1 MKKNNF
7 FYMEKAVSMLSHYSH
22 SFLFLFFV
30 VVCCAT
36 VLAENDQQQKISGV
50 VRDQSGEPLPGVNV
64 VVVGTNTGTMSNID
78 GIFNLNVSGDKLDK
92 AELKFSLI
100 GFASKNVALK
110 GKTVVNVTLSEDDQ
124 ILDEVVV
131 VGYGTQKKAT
141 LTGAVSTIGT
151 DELTVTPTSN
161 VQNMLA
167 GKLPGVRIQQ
177 RTGEPGSYDA
187 KMDIRG
193 LGTPL
198 VVIDGVVREV
208 SDFQRLEAN
217 DIESVS
223 VLKDASAAIYG
234 MRASNGVLLVT
245 TRKGESGKT
254 RIDYT
259 GSFGFQ
265 NPSGLPDVLDAA
277 QYAELV
283 READKNMGRG
293 INTTFTEED
302 VARFRR
308 EGGTDWYDLAMKNL
322 VPQTHH
328 NVTASGSGKRTQYF
342 LSFGYYGEDGIWK
355 TGDLNYHRYNIRS
368 NLSFDVTKD
377 LKAELLI
384 GAMSDEKNQP
394 YKDTWEQFK
403 AIWMLKPTE
412 TPYANNN
419 ESFPNDVMYGLNPLM
434 ITDADQSGYKRR
446 INRTLNTTFT
456 LTYKAPFLKGL
467 SAKFLYAY
475 DYKNY
480 QQKEFQKQYTLYKYD
495 REKDVYNSQIYSS
508 PSSIYRKSWEGAQNQ
523 LQASLNYERLFAE
536 KHNLKV
542 LFLYEQSAKEEDNL
556 WAKRNFE
563 MDAVDEIFAGSE
575 EEQIGN
581 ADAGQ
586 IYRVTNM
593 GLVGRVNYDYQSKY
607 LAEVSFRY
615 DGSSK
620 FAKGHR
626 WGLFPSISLG
636 WNISE
641 EKFWKSIKPVIS
653 NFKVRGSYGL
663 VGNDQIGSDRFAY
676 LAIVNLNSSPS
687 YTTGYG
693 GSTTSLSGP
702 TYNRFQNNELTWEVG
717 HKLNVGA
724 DLQFFNSLNITV
736 DGFRE
741 IRDNIFQQKNSIPN
755 YLGTANTKIYGNFA
769 KVKNTGFDL
778 ALDYGKQVNRDLS
791 IQMKGTF
798 TYAHNEVLKYDE
810 AAGLRPALSQ
820 VGKSLNSIWGYVAD
834 GLYID
839 QADIANNPQSTIGN
853 IAIAPGDVKYV
864 DQPDANGNYDG
875 KITSDDRVV
884 LGYPTI
890 PEIIYGFGPSVT
902 WKNWDFSFFFQG
914 QTHVSLMMSGFEPF
928 GTQSK
933 SNVLKWIADDH
944 WSKDNQNPN
953 AKYPRLTQYNNN
965 NNTASSS
972 YWLRD
977 ASFLKLR
984 NAEIGYRFKWARIY
998 VNGSNLLTFSP
1009 FKLWDPEMGGGAGM
1023 KYPTQRTYNVGIQLT
1038 FK

>member
-30 VVCCAT
+30 VVGCAT
-36 VLAENDQQQKISGV
+36 VLAENDRQQKISGV

-64 VVVGTNTGTMSNID
+64 VMVGTNTGTMSNID
-78 GIFNLNVSGDKLDK
+78 GVFNLNVSGDKLDK

-283 READKNMGRG
+283 READRNMGRG

-508 PSSIYRKSWEGAQNQ
+508 PSSIYRKSWCSI
-523 LQASLNYERLFAE
+523 LRFVRINY
-536 KHNLKV
+536 
-542 LFLYEQSAKEEDNL
+542 
-556 WAKRNFE
+556 
-563 MDAVDEIFAGSE
+563 
-575 EEQIGN
+575 
-581 ADAGQ
+581 
-586 IYRVTNM
+586 
-593 GLVGRVNYDYQSKY
+593 
-607 LAEVSFRY
+607 
-615 DGSSK
+615 
-620 FAKGHR
+620 
-626 WGLFPSISLG
+626 
-636 WNISE
+636 
-641 EKFWKSIKPVIS
+641 
-653 NFKVRGSYGL
+653 
-663 VGNDQIGSDRFAY
+663 
-676 LAIVNLNSSPS
+676 
-687 YTTGYG
+687 
-693 GSTTSLSGP
+693 
-702 TYNRFQNNELTWEVG
+702 
-717 HKLNVGA
+717 
-724 DLQFFNSLNITV
+724 
-736 DGFRE
+736 
-741 IRDNIFQQKNSIPN
+741 
-755 YLGTANTKIYGNFA
+755 
-769 KVKNTGFDL
+769 
-778 ALDYGKQVNRDLS
+778 
-791 IQMKGTF
+791 
-798 TYAHNEVLKYDE
+798 
-810 AAGLRPALSQ
+810 RPL
-820 VGKSLNSIWGYVAD
+820 
-834 GLYID
+834 
-839 QADIANNPQSTIGN
+839 
-853 IAIAPGDVKYV
+853 
-864 DQPDANGNYDG
+864 
-875 KITSDDRVV
+875 
-884 LGYPTI
+884 
-890 PEIIYGFGPSVT
+890 
-902 WKNWDFSFFFQG
+902 
-914 QTHVSLMMSGFEPF
+914 
-928 GTQSK
+928 
-933 SNVLKWIADDH
+933 
-944 WSKDNQNPN
+944 
-953 AKYPRLTQYNNN
+953 
-965 NNTASSS
+965 
-972 YWLRD
+972 
-977 ASFLKLR
+977 
-984 NAEIGYRFKWARIY
+984 
-998 VNGSNLLTFSP
+998 
-1009 FKLWDPEMGGGAGM
+1009 
-1023 KYPTQRTYNVGIQLT
+1023 
-1038 FK
+1038 